1 MHISKEKQGELFIF
15 GEAILWSLF
24 PVLTI
29 LSYSKVA
36 PMVSLG
42 GSAAFAALFFGIIL
56 SVKKSWKE
64 FKNPQGLRDAF
75 LTMLISG
82 ISYYVFYFFG
92 LVYTTAGN
100 ASIIALTG
108 IFFNYVFFQL
118 LRKEPFTFLHLLGS
132 ILMIIGA
139 LIVLFPKMG
148 EFRGGEL
155 LILLA
160 ASIVPIGNFF
170 QRRARTKISS
180 ESIMFVRSIGTAVVI
195 LPLALILNN
204 DFHYDDLS
212 GTLWFFAINGVFLL
226 GLSRILW
233 IEGIH
238 RISITKASA
247 LESTAPL
254 FTLFFAWI
262 LLNNKPTMWQVF
274 AFVPMFLGILLLGTV
289 RKKKRR

>member
-1 MHISKEKQGELFIF
+1 MLVSKEKQGELFIF
-15 GEAILWSLF
+15 GEAVLWSLF

-42 GSAAFAALFFGIIL
+42 GSAVFASVFFAIL
-56 SVKKSWKE
+56 LTVKRKWKE
-64 FKNPQGLRDAF
+64 LKHPEGLKDAF

-82 ISYYVFYFFG
+82 IAYYVLYFFG
-92 LVYTTAGN
+92 LVYTSAGN

-108 IFFNYVFFQL
+108 IFFNYLFFQIWRREL
-118 LRKEPFTFLHLLGS
+118 FPLKHLLGAV
-132 ILMIIGA
+132 LMIVGT
-139 LIVLFPKMG
+139 LIVLYPKMG

-170 QRRARTKISS
+170 QKRARTKISS

-195 LPLALILNN
+195 LALALILHDN
-204 DFHYDDLS
+204 FHYDDIKGS
-212 GTLWFFAINGVFLL
+212 LWFFAINGFLLL

-238 RISITKASA
+238 RITITKASA

-262 LLNNKPTMWQVF
+262 LLNNKPTMWQIL
-274 AFVPMFLGILLLGTV
+274 AFIPMFLGVILLGTA
-289 RKKKRR
+289 RKKLK